1 MTTKTGL
8 LTISTQTYQIKESAE
23 KSREHFCLRITADNK
38 LAVTISYHNFEIC
51 VWSIPDSK
59 ILRKFPKGING
70 RITDI
75 QLLKK
80 DTVL

>member
-1 MTTKTGL
+1 MTTKTEL
-8 LTISTQTYQIKESAE
+8 LTISTQTYKIQESAQ
-23 KSREHFCLRITADNK
+23 KGREHFCLRITADSK

-51 VWSIPDSK
+51 VWSIPDTK

-70 RITDI
+70 RIIDI

-80 DTVL
+80 DTFL